1 MQTEENAGENTV
13 GIVEKAVD
21 RPDKC
26 GYNKTDHRQKPESGR
41 GRMPGVSERRV
52 IIGCGNVLQGR
63 LRSVINLA
71 RRRTGSEEPA
81 LSGFLCLG
89 KRAVG

>member
-1 MQTEENAGENTV
+1 M

-21 RPDKC
+21 RSDKC

-41 GRMPGVSERRV
+41 AARY
-52 IIGCGNVLQGR
+52 ILCGDVLQGR
-63 LRSVINLA
+63 LQSVINLT

-89 KRAVG
+89 KRAAG